1 MPGAKL
7 IYKTSQNTKDLLAFN
22 VDRAIESLTEAG
34 AKETIVAPMI
44 RETGWHILG
53 TTTMGTD
60 PEQSV
65 VDQWG
70 RSHDV
75 PNLIIVDGST
85 WPTSSGMNPT
95 PTIAAFALRATE
107 HAIAS
112 RREQVTA

>member
-1 MPGAKL
+1 MV
-7 IYKTSQNTKDLLAFN
+7 YRTSRNTKDLLAFN
-22 VDRAIESLTEAG
+22 VERATESLREAG

-53 TTTMGTD
+53 TATMGAD
-60 PEQSV
+60 PASSV

-70 RSHDV
+70 RAHDV

-95 PTIAAFALRATE
+95 PTIAAFSLRAVE
-107 HAIAS
+107 HAVSARAS
-112 RREQVTA
+112 QAVAS